1 MERADERG
9 FGRANHRFQNP
20 IGIETSASGTKARAG
35 DRKQRDHPIELELE
49 ELYVADADG
58 LAGKHSHPTATAM
71 AAFQLL
77 GLQRVACRGRERSTQ
92 AGTRRLEQLEV
103 GCAEFSDDSKPGARE
118 DPHFASVDRAG

>member
-20 IGIETSASGTKARAG
+20 IGIETSAFGTKARASA
-35 DRKQRDHPIELELE
+35 RKQRDHQIELKLE

-71 AAFQLL
+71 AASRLL
-77 GLQRVACRGRERSTQ
+77 ELQRIARRSCGYRAQ
-92 AGTRRLEQLEV
+92 AGPGRLEFLEV
-103 GCAEFSDDSKPGARE
+103 G
-118 DPHFASVDRAG
+118 ASE